1 MKDLILK
8 QDIIKNF
15 AKSEKDTGSVYVQ
28 VALLT
33 NRINTLNEH
42 LKIHKKDKSS
52 YRGLLMM
59 VGKRKNFLNYL
70 KKKNIEEYR
79 NLIKKLG
86 LRK

>member
-1 MKDLILK
+1 MNDLMLK
-8 QDIIKNF
+8 KDIIKNF

>member
-1 MKDLILK
+1 MKK

-15 AKSEKDTGSVYVQ
+15 AKNEKDTGSVDVQ
-28 VALLT
+28 IALLT
-33 NRINTLNEH
+33 NRINVLTEH

-59 VGKRKNFLNYL
+59 VGKRKSFLNYL
-70 KKKNIEEYR
+70 KKKDIEKYR
-79 NLIKKLG
+79 DLIKKLG

>member
-1 MKDLILK
+1 MKNLMLK
-8 QDIIKNF
+8 KDIIKNF

-33 NRINTLNEH
+33 NRINLLNEH

-59 VGKRKNFLNYL
+59 VGKRKNFLAYL
-70 KKKNIEEYR
+70 KKNNIEEYR